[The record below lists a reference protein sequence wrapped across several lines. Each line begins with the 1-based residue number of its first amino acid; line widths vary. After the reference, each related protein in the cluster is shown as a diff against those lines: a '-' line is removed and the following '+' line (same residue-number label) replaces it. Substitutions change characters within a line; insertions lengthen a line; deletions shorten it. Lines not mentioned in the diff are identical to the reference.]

1 MRLKRYIVFS
11 FCLMIS
17 IHITACYWDP
27 ANSGEVL
34 LYRIMPIDENQYDN
48 YSTTWDSDCM
58 LHRGMDYKEDNL
70 KLWQLQT
77 STAIDIHDIEHVVY
91 QYDINNLLSIRKQL
105 RKSKLMSN
113 SFIKWI
119 VNNNR
124 ADILDLLILAKQNEK
139 IVYSMNDPWYY
150 HVDDDGYYRQLDN
163 IVDKCRRYK
172 SGRLLNR
179 YALQMVRALCTLRQY
194 KDCVKY
200 WNSINTKLTDDVV
213 KKMAELRVAAALYK
227 TGNKEEA
234 LEIYAKYGDVASIR
248 AINGGKIDDELGFV
262 YDHCPNSPYLAGEL
276 QKWLIYYG
284 HEYTSR
290 NYENGQPWD
299 WDVDKINNILKVAHK
314 AVKGKNTRNKAMWYY
329 TLASLY
335 DIKGE
340 PNKAKAY
347 LERGLQLPK
356 NAYLRDT
363 YHVLQTWLD
372 AKTSTYNHAYEQM
385 LMQDLKW
392 LANKIHK
399 EATPDVY
406 KRLTDTCYSYP
417 LGTPDEPRECYHEWY
432 QGKSNTFYWNDAMRR
447 ILLRVVCPNMH
458 KAGKHVREIQL
469 ANMAENFLIKSR
481 DYSSEMF
488 AIMDRLSYKDTRDYF
503 TRIYYPYDEF
513 DRFLNSCG
521 ETNKLFWYDV
531 LATKCLRERKYSK
544 SLVYLRQIP
553 VSFQKEL
560 NVYDYMIRT
569 PFSYDME
576 NPKKDVSLQQ
586 NYKLNFAEEMARY
599 ERIMK
604 HAKNAN
610 SRAKAK
616 IQYALGLR
624 NSVYRCWYL
633 TRYSSDDC
641 DHYIRWE
648 IPEIAYPTDTAIYR
662 YDTYIKLSGKL
673 IKDAINTF
681 TDKELAAQELRK
693 LAYYKRIMDE
703 YGNTKTAKY
712 LQQHCDRW
720 RDYAYT
726 KKNGKFRLHRTYL

>member
-1 MRLKRYIVFS
+1 MKLKRYIVIS
-11 FCLMIS
+11 LCLMIS
-17 IHITACYWDP
+17 VHITACYWDP

-34 LYRIMPIDENQYDN
+34 LYRIMPNDENQYYN
-48 YSTTWDSDCM
+48 YSTTWDSDRM
-58 LHRGMDYKEDNL
+58 LHRGVDYKEDNL

-77 STAIDIHDIEHVVY
+77 STAIDLHDIEHVVY
-91 QYDINNLLSIRKQL
+91 QYDISNLLSISKQL
-105 RKSKLMSN
+105 RKSKFMSN

-124 ADILDLLILAKQNEK
+124 ADILDLLFLAKQNEK

-150 HVDDDGYYRQLDN
+150 HADDDGYYRQLDN
-163 IVDKCRRYK
+163 IVDKCRQYK

-194 KDCVKY
+194 KECVKY

-213 KKMAELRVAAALYK
+213 KKMAELRVAAALNK

-284 HEYTSR
+284 QEYDD
-290 NYENGQPWD
+290 EFGKPWMNCD
-299 WDVDKINNILKVAHK
+299 IEKINSILKVAHK
-314 AVKGKNTRNKAMWYY
+314 AVKGKHTRHKAMWYY

-335 DIKGE
+335 DINGK
-340 PNKAKAY
+340 PQKAKAY
-347 LERGLQLPK
+347 LERGQRYPK
-356 NAYLRDT
+356 NAFLRDS
-363 YHVLQTWLD
+363 YHVLHIWLD
-372 AKTSTYNHAYEQM
+372 AKTSTFNYAYEM
-385 LMQDLKW
+385 RLMRDLKW
-392 LANKIHK
+392 LSNKIKK
-399 EATPDVY
+399 EVTPDVY
-406 KRLTDTCYSYP
+406 KRLINTYRRSR
-417 LGTPDEPRECYHEWY
+417 LGTPDEPREVYHDWY
-432 QGKSNTFYWNDAMRR
+432 QGKPNTFYWNDAMRR
-447 ILLRVVCPNMH
+447 ILLRKVCPKMH
-458 KAGKHVREIQL
+458 KAGKHIREIQL
-469 ANMAENFLIKSR
+469 ANMAENFLIKTR

-488 AIMDRLSYKDTRDYF
+488 AIMDRLSYNDTRDYF
-503 TRIYYPYDEF
+503 TRIYYPHDEF

-531 LATKCLRERKYSK
+531 LATKCLRERRYSK

-560 NVYDYMIRT
+560 NVYNYMIRD
-569 PFSYDME
+569 PFSYDMK
-576 NPKKDVSLQQ
+576 NHRKDKAFRQ
-586 NYKLNFAEEMARY
+586 NCKLNFAEKMSRFEQSMR
-599 ERIMK
+599 
-604 HAKNAN
+604 HAKNPN

-633 TRYSSDDC
+633 TRYSSDNYD
-641 DHYIRWE
+641 YIRWE
-648 IPEIAYPTDTAIYR
+648 IPEIAYPTDTALYK
-662 YDTYIKLSGKL
+662 YDVYMKLSDKL
-673 IKDAINTF
+673 IKNAINTF
-681 TDKELAAQELRK
+681 TDKEQAAQELRK
-693 LAYYKRIMDE
+693 LAYYKRVMDE
-703 YGNTKTAKY
+703 YGNTSTAKY

-720 RDYAYT
+720 RNYVW
-726 KKNGKFRLHRTYL
+726 KKKTGRLRLHRTY